1 MTYVPALAIIMPS
14 PPHQNLDTIR
24 AHCRAL
30 VSRRSLVSAG
40 AAVVPIPGVD
50 MGTDVAILMQLLPKI
65 NREFGLSPEQLN
77 ALGSDTEKMLIVSG
91 ASMTMGLIGKALT
104 PERVL
109 NALLR
114 MGAKRIATKSVAK

>member
-1 MTYVPALAIIMPS
+1 
-14 PPHQNLDTIR
+14 
-24 AHCRAL
+24 
-30 VSRRSLVSAG
+30 
-40 AAVVPIPGVD
+40 

-114 MGAKRIATKSVAK
+114 MGAKRIATKSVAKFVPVIGSGVSAGISYYLLRKLGHAHIDECYNIAQRIQAP